1 MGLDACATTDA
12 LAAPLPGRDRVGTVQ
27 GFKGLESDV
36 VVLVGIDLR
45 CLRHPANLY
54 VGASRAR
61 AALYVLALAD
71 AGLAA

>member
-1 MGLDACATTDA
+1 MRHHRCLGRAIAGA
-12 LAAPLPGRDRVGTVQ
+12 GPGGTVQ

-45 CLRHPANLY
+45 CMRHPANLY